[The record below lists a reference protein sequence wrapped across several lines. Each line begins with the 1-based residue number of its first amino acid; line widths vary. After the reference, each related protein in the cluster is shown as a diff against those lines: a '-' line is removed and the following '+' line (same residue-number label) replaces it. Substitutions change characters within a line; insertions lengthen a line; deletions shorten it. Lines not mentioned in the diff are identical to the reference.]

1 MSTSDELNSM
11 GKYFFGAV
19 TVGERGQI
27 VIPADARKQCG
38 MDPGDKLLV
47 FHYPTCRGLL
57 LAGVDQMNR
66 IHAMLRVLLDEAEA
80 MPPEAEATEDD

>member
-1 MSTSDELNSM
+1 MSAADELHSI

-38 MDPGDKLLV
+38 MEPGDKLLV
-47 FHYPTCRGLL
+47 FYYPTCRGLL
-57 LAGVDQMNR
+57 LAAVDQMNR
-66 IHAMLRVLLDEAEA
+66 VHETLRMFLEEAAEMAAEVEA
-80 MPPEAEATEDD
+80 SEEN